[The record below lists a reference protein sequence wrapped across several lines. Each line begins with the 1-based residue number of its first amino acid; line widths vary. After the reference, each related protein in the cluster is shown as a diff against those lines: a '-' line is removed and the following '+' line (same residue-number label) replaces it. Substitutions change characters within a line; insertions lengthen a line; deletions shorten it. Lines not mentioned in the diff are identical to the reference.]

1 MGQGRALAVD
11 FLGDLAA
18 WFADSDHWW
27 GSAGLLTRLRQHVV
41 TSAVA
46 VAIACA
52 VALPVGVLLGHLHR
66 GGTLAVN
73 LANVGRALPSF
84 AVLAIAFQV
93 FGLGSTPTY
102 VALVVLAVP
111 PILTNAYVAVA
122 GVDPE
127 VREAARGMGLSG
139 GEVLRRVELPLSV
152 PLVMAGVRTSAVTV
166 VATATIAAVI
176 SENNLGRYI
185 IDGYAVRDEVQ
196 IVAGAVVVALLS
208 VLTERALAAVQ
219 RAATPRG
226 LRRGAGEL
234 DPAAGSLA
242 DAAAA

>member
-1 MGQGRALAVD
+1 MGSGASVAVD
-11 FLGDLAA
+11 FLGDLAS

-41 TSAVA
+41 TSVVA

-84 AVLAIAFQV
+84 AVLAIAFQI
-93 FGLGSTPTY
+93 FGLGATPTY

-234 DPAAGSLA
+234 DRAARSLA

>member
-1 MGQGRALAVD
+1 MD
-11 FLGDLAA
+11 FLGELAS
-18 WFADSDHWW
+18 WFADGDHWW
-27 GSAGLLTRLRQHVV
+27 GSAGLLARLRQHVV

-46 VAIACA
+46 VGIACA
-52 VALPVGVLLGHLHR
+52 IALPIGVLLGHLHR

-84 AVLAIAFQV
+84 GVLAVAFQV
-93 FGLGSTPTY
+93 FGFGSTPTY
-102 VALVVLAVP
+102 VALVVLAAP

-226 LRRGAGEL
+226 LRRGAR
-234 DPAAGSLA
+234 DVDRAAGSLA

>member
-1 MGQGRALAVD
+1 VD
-11 FLGDLAA
+11 FLGDLAS
-18 WFADSDHWW
+18 WFTDSDNWW
-27 GSAGLLTRLRQHVV
+27 GSAGLLARLRQHVV
-41 TSAVA
+41 TSAVS

-52 VALPVGVLLGHLHR
+52 VALPAGVLLGHLHR

-84 AVLAIAFQV
+84 AVLAVAFQI
-93 FGLGSTPTY
+93 FGLGSTPVY

-139 GEVLRRVELPLSV
+139 WEVLRRVELPLSV

-166 VATATIAAVI
+166 VATATIAAAI
-176 SENNLGRYI
+176 AENNLGRYI
-185 IDGYAVRDEVQ
+185 IDGYAVRDEVR
-196 IVAGAVVVALLS
+196 IVAGAVIVALLS
-208 VLTERALAAVQ
+208 LLTERGLAAVQ
-219 RAATPRG
+219 MAATPRG
-226 LRRGAGEL
+226 LRRGAAKDDL
-234 DPAAGSLA
+234 AVGSLA

>member
-1 MGQGRALAVD
+1 VD
-11 FLGDLAA
+11 FLGELVS

-52 VALPVGVLLGHLHR
+52 IALPVGVLLGHLHR

-73 LANVGRALPSF
+73 VSNVGRALPSF
-84 AVLAIAFQV
+84 AVLAIAFQI

-102 VALVVLAVP
+102 VALVILAVP

-152 PLVMAGVRTSAVTV
+152 PLLMAGVRTSAVTV
-166 VATATIAAVI
+166 VATATIAAAI
-176 SENNLGRYI
+176 AENNLGRYI

-196 IVAGAVVVALLS
+196 IVAGALVVALLS
-208 VLTERALAAVQ
+208 LLTERALAAVQ
-219 RAATPRG
+219 RTATPRG
-226 LRRGAGEL
+226 LQREARETDRTG
-234 DPAAGSLA
+234 GSLA
-242 DAAAA
+242 DAAAT

>member
-1 MGQGRALAVD
+1 VD
-11 FLGDLAA
+11 FLGDLAS
-18 WFADSDHWW
+18 WFSDGDHWW
-27 GSAGLLTRLRQHVV
+27 GSAGLLARLQQHVV
-41 TSAVA
+41 TSVVA

-52 VALPVGVLLGHLHR
+52 IALPIGVLLGHLHR

-73 LANVGRALPSF
+73 LSNVGRALPSF

-226 LRRGAGEL
+226 LRRGAR
-234 DPAAGSLA
+234 DVDRAAGSLA
-242 DAAAA
+242 DAAAV